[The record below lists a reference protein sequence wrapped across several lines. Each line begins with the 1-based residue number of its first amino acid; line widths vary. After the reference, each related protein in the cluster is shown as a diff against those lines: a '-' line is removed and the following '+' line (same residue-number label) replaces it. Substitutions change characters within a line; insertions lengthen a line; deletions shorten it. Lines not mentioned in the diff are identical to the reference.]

1 MDYSAAGVYF
11 VTVCTQDR
19 RCILSTISGEAA
31 IPVGGDVRGAQ
42 ITISDGTAIP
52 VGGDVL
58 DAPEVVLTQYG
69 RIIEKYIKQ
78 LNNFYNYISI
88 EKYVIMPNHIHILI
102 NVCGSG
108 ASGTSPPTKQHSV
121 VPQFVSTLKRFCNKE
136 IGQNIFQ
143 RSFHDH
149 VVRDLA
155 DYAAIWQYIDNNP
168 LKWQLDKY
176 YTEV

>member
-1 MDYSAAGVYF
+1 MDLPNRKPNRLPPFDYGTGGIYS
-11 VTVCTQDR
+11 VTICTQDR
-19 RCILSTISGEAA
+19 RCILSRISGEAA
-31 IPVGGDVRGAQ
+31 IPVGGDV
-42 ITISDGTAIP
+42 
-52 VGGDVL
+52 L
-58 DAPEVVLTQYG
+58 DAPKVVLTQYG

-149 VVRDLA
+149 IVRDMD
-155 DYAAIWQYIDNNP
+155 DYVAVWQYIDNNP

>member
-1 MDYSAAGVYF
+1 MDLPNRKPNRLPIMDYSASGVYF

-19 RCILSTISGEAA
+19 RCILSRISGEAA
-31 IPVGGDVRGAQ
+31 I
-42 ITISDGTAIP
+42 S

-58 DAPEVVLTQYG
+58 DAPKVVLTQYG

-149 VVRDLA
+149 IVRDLA

>member
-1 MDYSAAGVYF
+1 MVFPNNIYF
-11 VTVCTQDR
+11 KNCKEKLSRIYIINEYCDFCT
-19 RCILSTISGEAA
+19 
-31 IPVGGDVRGAQ
+31 
-42 ITISDGTAIP
+42 
-52 VGGDVL
+52 
-58 DAPEVVLTQYG
+58 
-69 RIIEKYIKQ
+69 
-78 LNNFYNYISI
+78 
-88 EKYVIMPNHIHILI
+88 
-102 NVCGSG
+102 SG

-149 VVRDLA
+149 IVRDMD
-155 DYAAIWQYIDNNP
+155 DYVAVWQYIDNNP